1 MYNTEN
7 SIFCFIIFLEVIIL
21 SKNVNLLLQIVIGII
36 IMIAPILITGTMY
49 DVTKTMG
56 DLLVAELIIRT
67 LSLIIGLLV
76 ISKAYIVILNSS
88 SY

>member
-1 MYNTEN
+1 ILNKNT
-7 SIFCFIIFLEVIIL
+7 
-21 SKNVNLLLQIVIGII
+21 NLLLQIVIGII

-76 ISKAYIVILNSS
+76 ISKALYRYSQ
-88 SY
+88 

>member
-1 MYNTEN
+1 M
-7 SIFCFIIFLEVIIL
+7 
-21 SKNVNLLLQIVIGII
+21 NLFLQIGIGII

-76 ISKAYIVILNSS
+76 ISKALHRYSQ
-88 SY
+88 

>member
-1 MYNTEN
+1 M
-7 SIFCFIIFLEVIIL
+7 FCFIIFLEVIIL
-21 SKNVNLLLQIVIGII
+21 SKNVNLLLQIVIGIT

-67 LSLIIGLLV
+67 LSLIIGLLF
-76 ISKAYIVILNSS
+76 ISKALHRYSQ
-88 SY
+88 

>member
-21 SKNVNLLLQIVIGII
+21 SKNVNLLLQILIGII

-76 ISKAYIVILNSS
+76 ISKALHRYSQ
-88 SY
+88 

>member
-1 MYNTEN
+1 M
-7 SIFCFIIFLEVIIL
+7 

-67 LSLIIGLLV
+67 LSLIIGLLI
-76 ISKAYIVILNSS
+76 ISKALHRYSQ
-88 SY
+88 

>member
-1 MYNTEN
+1 M
-7 SIFCFIIFLEVIIL
+7 
-21 SKNVNLLLQIVIGII
+21 SKNVNLLLQIGIGII

-67 LSLIIGLLV
+67 VSLIIGLLV
-76 ISKAYIVILNSS
+76 ISKALHRYSQ
-88 SY
+88 

>member
-1 MYNTEN
+1 
-7 SIFCFIIFLEVIIL
+7 L
-21 SKNVNLLLQIVIGII
+21 SKNVNLLLQIGIGII

-76 ISKAYIVILNSS
+76 ISKALHRYSQ
-88 SY
+88 

>member
-1 MYNTEN
+1 M
-7 SIFCFIIFLEVIIL
+7 
-21 SKNVNLLLQIVIGII
+21 SKHVNLLFQIVIGII

-76 ISKAYIVILNSS
+76 ISKALHRYSQ
-88 SY
+88 

>member
-1 MYNTEN
+1 M
-7 SIFCFIIFLEVIIL
+7 IIL

-76 ISKAYIVILNSS
+76 ISKALHRYSQ
-88 SY
+88 

>member
-1 MYNTEN
+1 M
-7 SIFCFIIFLEVIIL
+7 
-21 SKNVNLLLQIVIGII
+21 NLLLQIVIGII

-76 ISKAYIVILNSS
+76 ISKALHRYSQ
-88 SY
+88 

>member
-1 MYNTEN
+1 M
-7 SIFCFIIFLEVIIL
+7 

-76 ISKAYIVILNSS
+76 ISKALYRYSQ
-88 SY
+88 

>member
-1 MYNTEN
+1 MYNEK
-7 SIFCFIIFLEVIIL
+7 IPYFVLRYFLEVIIL
-21 SKNVNLLLQIVIGII
+21 SKNVNLLLQIIIGII
-36 IMIAPILITGTMY
+36 IIIAPILITGTMY

-76 ISKAYIVILNSS
+76 ISKALHRYSQ
-88 SY
+88 

>member
-1 MYNTEN
+1 M
-7 SIFCFIIFLEVIIL
+7 
-21 SKNVNLLLQIVIGII
+21 SKNVNLLLQIVIGIT

-56 DLLVAELIIRT
+56 DLLVAELILRT

-76 ISKAYIVILNSS
+76 ISKALHHYSQ
-88 SY
+88 

>member
-1 MYNTEN
+1 M
-7 SIFCFIIFLEVIIL
+7 
-21 SKNVNLLLQIVIGII
+21 NLLLQIVIGIT

-76 ISKAYIVILNSS
+76 ISKALHRYSQ
-88 SY
+88 

>member
-1 MYNTEN
+1 M
-7 SIFCFIIFLEVIIL
+7 
-21 SKNVNLLLQIVIGII
+21 SKNVNLLLQIIIGII
-36 IMIAPILITGTMY
+36 IIIAPILITGTMY

-76 ISKAYIVILNSS
+76 ISKALHRYSQ
-88 SY
+88 

>member
-1 MYNTEN
+1 
-7 SIFCFIIFLEVIIL
+7 
-21 SKNVNLLLQIVIGII
+21 
-36 IMIAPILITGTMY
+36 MIAPILITGTMY

-76 ISKAYIVILNSS
+76 ISKALYHYSQ
-88 SY
+88 

>member
-67 LSLIIGLLV
+67 LSLIIGLLI
-76 ISKAYIVILNSS
+76 ISKALHRYSQ
-88 SY
+88 

>member
-1 MYNTEN
+1 MST
-7 SIFCFIIFLEVIIL
+7 
-21 SKNVNLLLQIVIGII
+21 NVNLLLQIVIGII

-76 ISKAYIVILNSS
+76 ISKALHRYSQ
-88 SY
+88 

>member
-1 MYNTEN
+1 M
-7 SIFCFIIFLEVIIL
+7 
-21 SKNVNLLLQIVIGII
+21 NLLLQIVIGII

-56 DLLVAELIIRT
+56 DLLVAEFIIRT

-76 ISKAYIVILNSS
+76 ISKALYRYSQ
-88 SY
+88 

>member
-1 MYNTEN
+1 M
-7 SIFCFIIFLEVIIL
+7 
-21 SKNVNLLLQIVIGII
+21 SKNVNLLLQIVIGIT

-76 ISKAYIVILNSS
+76 ISKALHRYSQ
-88 SY
+88 

>member
-1 MYNTEN
+1 M
-7 SIFCFIIFLEVIIL
+7 

-67 LSLIIGLLV
+67 LSLIIGL
-76 ISKAYIVILNSS
+76 ISKALHRYSQ
-88 SY
+88 